1 MTAIDQLFPGFSG
14 KWIDGPAGKL
24 FARVAGEGPPLLL
37 LHGFPQTHVMWH
49 QIAPEL
55 AKTHQVICMDLR
67 GYGWSGAPA
76 SQNGALYSKRAM
88 GQDALAMMAAL
99 GHQHFAVIGH
109 DRGARVACRLA
120 LDHPGRVERLALL
133 DILPTFHVWQ
143 QIKAGS
149 FPAAHWG
156 FLAGPDPQPEREIA
170 TDMRGYFEGLMAKWS
185 GTGDLSPFNTA
196 AMAAYR
202 ESFTVPDRV
211 HAFCEDYRAGAT
223 LDLAADEADLAAKKH
238 IICPTLVLWGEFYL
252 TGKDTDPLDI
262 WRGSFAPN
270 ATGQQA
276 KGGHF
281 IAEED
286 AGSVLAALEAF
297 LK

>member
-24 FARVAGEGPPLLL
+24 FARVGGEGPPLLL

-49 QIAPEL
+49 AVAPEL

-76 SQNGALYSKRAM
+76 SHGGALYSKRAM

-133 DILPTFHVWQ
+133 DILPTFHVWE
-143 QIKAGS
+143 QIKAGT

-156 FLAGPDPQPEREIA
+156 FLAGPEPQPEQEIA
-170 TDMRGYFEGLMAKWS
+170 KDMRGYFEGLMAKWS
-185 GTGDLSPFNTA
+185 GTGDLSSFNTA

-223 LDLAADEADLAAKKH
+223 LDLAADEADLTAKKQ
-238 IICPTLVLWGEFYL
+238 IPCPTLVLWGEFYL

-262 WRGSFAPN
+262 WRGSFAPH
-270 ATGQQA
+270 ATGRQV

-286 AGSVLAALEAF
+286 SGEVLAALAAF